1 MEEPGGGAV
10 RRGLPLVPFY
20 PSSAAATPSPR
31 SAQRA
36 PGPSTHLPAGP
47 GRAEGGARAL
57 EAPRRHCAC
66 PGEGRGGTGSGGR
79 ARPYHP
85 PGSVRL
91 ASGQWPRRAR
101 ARVWEPAGSQFARQA
116 CAEPRG
122 GGAEHSRGHRW
133 RCGSG
138 PPVPPPASGLGIPPT
153 SFRATWGGKCYP
165 RGQKMLGARAREWQC
180 GRACLLCRVRS
191 RAGGQLAPSSHCTV
205 GPRTS
210 SSAFRVPVSGRP
222 LVPIAYRPPSGS
234 IGSRDALL
242 GGSNGTF
249 RRTALWSLAAG
260 ITVGRLF
267 FSTRRG
273 KRLRDSGCP
282 RLIGTEK
289 CPKPASPALDNKE
302 RRSPRRRRRRRGRGA
317 AGRRPG
323 RAAASSVGVALA
335 LRSLSPGLRPPP
347 AWRAPIASPSD
358 SVSSIVVS
366 APAGD
371 VAPPSSPSGA
381 VWLQR
386 LSQEAGRRGGKSAE

>member
-1 MEEPGGGAV
+1 MRPGPNPAPARPSKPPSSSLALGGCRWRSREGAQFAAASRSSRFTLPPPPPPPAREAHKERRARAHTS
-10 RRGLPLVPFY
+10 RRG
-20 PSSAAATPSPR
+20 
-31 SAQRA
+31 
-36 PGPSTHLPAGP
+36 PAGR
-47 GRAEGGARAL
+47 RAGPARSRLLA
-57 EAPRRHCAC
+57 RHCAC

-79 ARPYHP
+79 ARPHHP

-138 PPVPPPASGLGIPPT
+138 PPVPPPASGLGIPPLLQGHL
-153 SFRATWGGKCYP
+153 GGKVLSKGTENVG
-165 RGQKMLGARAREWQC
+165 RARAREWQC

-242 GGSNGTF
+242 GG
-249 RRTALWSLAAG
+249 
-260 ITVGRLF
+260 
-267 FSTRRG
+267 
-273 KRLRDSGCP
+273 
-282 RLIGTEK
+282 
-289 CPKPASPALDNKE
+289 
-302 RRSPRRRRRRRGRGA
+302 
-317 AGRRPG
+317 
-323 RAAASSVGVALA
+323 
-335 LRSLSPGLRPPP
+335 
-347 AWRAPIASPSD
+347 
-358 SVSSIVVS
+358 
-366 APAGD
+366 
-371 VAPPSSPSGA
+371 
-381 VWLQR
+381 Q
-386 LSQEAGRRGGKSAE
+386 

>member
-79 ARPYHP
+79 ARPHHP

-138 PPVPPPASGLGIPPT
+138 PPVPPPASGLGIPP
-153 SFRATWGGKCYP
+153 SFRATWGEKCYP
-165 RGQKMLGARAREWQC
+165 RGQKMLGERARASGSVG
-180 GRACLLCRVRS
+180 GRVFCVACVPAQVGSS
-191 RAGGQLAPSSHCTV
+191 RPAVTV
-205 GPRTS
+205 PWGPGPR
-210 SSAFRVPVSGRP
+210 
-222 LVPIAYRPPSGS
+222 
-234 IGSRDALL
+234 ALL
-242 GGSNGTF
+242 SV
-249 RRTALWSLAAG
+249 SQ
-260 ITVGRLF
+260 
-267 FSTRRG
+267 
-273 KRLRDSGCP
+273 C
-282 RLIGTEK
+282 
-289 CPKPASPALDNKE
+289 
-302 RRSPRRRRRRRGRGA
+302 
-317 AGRRPG
+317 
-323 RAAASSVGVALA
+323 RAAL
-335 LRSLSPGLRPPP
+335 LYR
-347 AWRAPIASPSD
+347 
-358 SVSSIVVS
+358 
-366 APAGD
+366 
-371 VAPPSSPSGA
+371 
-381 VWLQR
+381 
-386 LSQEAGRRGGKSAE
+386 